1 MSSSIEDLDDI
12 NLIAGQWCLEQAIVV
27 TVHD

>member
-1 MSSSIEDLDDI
+1 MSFSIKDLGDI
-12 NLIAGQWCLEQAIVV
+12 NLIVGQWCLGKAIVV